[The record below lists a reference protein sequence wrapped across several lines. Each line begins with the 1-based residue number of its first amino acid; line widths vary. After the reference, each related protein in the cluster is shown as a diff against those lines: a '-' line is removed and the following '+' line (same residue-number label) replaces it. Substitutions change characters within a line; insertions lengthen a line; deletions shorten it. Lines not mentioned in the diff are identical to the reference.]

1 MVHRAYIKNLEDLG
15 LDYTDIPHKG
25 HFIYGNLIQGGTYS
39 DTDAIV
45 GNLIEVT
52 DEYVNPEWWRSIE
65 KGSAEQY
72 TGLKDANGKEIYVGD
87 IILLTPTIPLYKV
100 SFDNGEYRAIAK
112 HESTYSLNDIN
123 NDCKVVGNVHEN
135 LELLEG

>member
-1 MVHRAYIKNLEDLG
+1 MYRAYIKDLDD
-15 LDYTDIPHKG
+15 LDYNDVPHKG
-25 HFIYGNLIQGGTYS
+25 HFIYGNLIEGNPNDS
-39 DTDAIV
+39 IDAIV

-52 DEYVNPEWWRSIE
+52 DEYINTEWWCSIE

-72 TGLKDANGKEIYVGD
+72 SGLKDSNGNKIYVGD

-112 HESTYSLNDIN
+112 HEITYSLNDIN
-123 NDCKVVGNVHEN
+123 NDCKVAGNVHEN
-135 LELLEG
+135 LELLED

>member
-1 MVHRAYIKNLEDLG
+1 MYRAYIKDLDD
-15 LDYTDIPHKG
+15 LDYNDVPHKG
-25 HFIYGNLIQGGTYS
+25 HFIYGNLIEGNPNDS
-39 DTDAIV
+39 IDAIV

-52 DEYVNPEWWRSIE
+52 DEYINTEWWCSIE

-72 TGLKDANGKEIYVGD
+72 AGLKDSNGNKIYVGD

-112 HESTYSLNDIN
+112 HESTYILNDIN

>member
-1 MVHRAYIKNLEDLG
+1 MYRAYIKNLEDIG
-15 LDYTDIPHKG
+15 LAYSEIPHKG
-25 HFIYGNLIQGGTYS
+25 HFIYGNLIEGGNKS
-39 DTDAIV
+39 NTDAIV
-45 GNLIEVT
+45 GDLLEVT
-52 DEYVNPEWWRSIE
+52 DEYINTEWWCSIE
-65 KGSAEQY
+65 KGSSEQY
-72 TGLKDANGKEIYVGD
+72 TGLKDSIGKKIYVGD

>member
-1 MVHRAYIKNLEDLG
+1 MYRAYIKNLDDLE
-15 LDYTDIPHKG
+15 LDFTEIPHEG
-25 HFIYGNLIQGGTYS
+25 HFVYGNLIKGGTYS

-45 GNLIEVT
+45 GDLIEVT
-52 DEYVNPEWWRSIE
+52 DEYVNPEWWCSIE

-72 TGLKDANGKEIYVGD
+72 SGLKDSNGNKIYVGD

-112 HESTYSLNDIN
+112 HEITYSLNDIN

-135 LELLEG
+135 LELLED